1 MHRANIQGLPA
12 HNPEF
17 GAGHIDRYI
26 GTSFDVVYA
35 VYKNLHMLPP
45 VMDFIV
51 SYIPR
56 IEEVEI
62 RNEEI
67 LTRYDS
73 IITMYDETVI
83 NTATAVDRAAVA
95 TAQAAEALAQ
105 ANLAISAKDD
115 AEAARDVSVAAK
127 DIVEAGFLLLPQSWG
142 LTYAG
147 TYAPLLVLNTSNDYT
162 YVEGHGYVV
171 GIQAKLPLTLF
182 GDWATDAPNLR
193 SAGDELLRL
202 YVDNTLASKA
212 TKIVTEAGSGIQGGG
227 DLSAN
232 RTLSVDSTVIR
243 TSGDQTLAGVKT
255 FTSSPTV
262 PTPTTA
268 MQAANKKAV
277 DDAIALQVPRTFK
290 IVAGDG
296 LSGGGAFAGDLT
308 LTVKYGSVAGTAVQG
323 NDPRLLAAVPN
334 TLSVLTGAGSG
345 LTGGGALTGDK
356 TLAVVFGTTV
366 GTVAAGNDAR
376 FGDMLARIIALE
388 ARP

>member
-1 MHRANIQGLPA
+1 MHRI
-12 HNPEF
+12 NPQSTYTGDAAV
-17 GAGHIDRYI
+17 GAGHVDRYI
-26 GTSFDVVYA
+26 GSSFDVVYA
-35 VYKNLHMLPP
+35 VYKQLHQFPP
-45 VMDFIV
+45 ILDFII

-56 IEEVEI
+56 IEEIEI

-67 LTRYDS
+67 LSRYDS
-73 IITMYDETVI
+73 IVTMYDETVI
-83 NTATAVDRAAVA
+83 NTATAVDRAAEA

-105 ANLAISAKDD
+105 ANLAISAKVD

-147 TYAPLLVLNTSNDYT
+147 TYAPLLVLNTSTDYT

-171 GIQAKLPLTLF
+171 GLDSKLPLTLF

-243 TSGDQTLAGVKT
+243 SSGDQTLEGVKT

-262 PTPTTA
+262 PTPTTD

-290 IVAGDG
+290 IVAGEG

-308 LTVKYGSVAGTAVQG
+308 LTVKYGSEAGTAVQG

>member
-1 MHRANIQGLPA
+1 MHRI
-12 HNPEF
+12 NPQSTYAGDAAV
-17 GAGHIDRYI
+17 GAGHVDRYI
-26 GTSFDVVYA
+26 GSSFDVVYA
-35 VYKNLHMLPP
+35 VYKQLHQFPP
-45 VMDFIV
+45 VLDFII

-56 IEEVEI
+56 IEEIEL
-62 RNEEI
+62 RNSEI

-73 IITMYDETVI
+73 IVTMYDETVI

-105 ANLAISAKDD
+105 ANLAISAKQS
-115 AEAARDVSVAAK
+115 AVEARDVAVAAK
-127 DIVEAGFLLLPQSWG
+127 DIVEAGFVLLPESWG
-142 LTYAG
+142 LSHAG
-147 TYAPLLVLNTSNDYT
+147 EYAPLLVLATSLDYVYIPT
-162 YVEGHGYVV
+162 HGYFV
-171 GIQAKLPLTLF
+171 GKSDKLPLTLF

-308 LTVKYGSVAGTAVQG
+308 LTVKYGSTAGTAVQG